1 MNLLEIRNTM
11 EEEEIKGAFFCSF
24 IVFQEMYRITARK
37 NTRDHSAQSVILFQ
51 CNFRK
56 EDKEQM
62 NEKIIKYV
70 LKRSMAKLK
79 NTALRLLRMGDL
91 VSQFSENQLVILVL
105 DCNYE
110 DSILVANRILFQ
122 FQELLELKNMKITV
136 EIEEVSGNEHTKLL
150 NII

>member
-1 MNLLEIRNTM
+1 MLCDTLGITVLLEFERLQKELYSLDHNKQVMNLLEIRNTM
-11 EEEEIKGAFFCSF
+11 EEEEVKGAFFCSF

-62 NEKIIKYV
+62 NEKIIKYI
-70 LKRSMAKLK
+70 LKRSMEKLK

-110 DSILVANRILFQ
+110 DSILVAN
-122 FQELLELKNMKITV
+122 
-136 EIEEVSGNEHTKLL
+136 
-150 NII
+150 